1 MSERQTSPIDAW
13 RLFMETGEIAPSVRQ
28 SVAESWRRSKN
39 AGVDPNMATFPNASP
54 QELEGK
60 RASHG
65 ELIGR
70 MSKTLESIEQN
81 LSTSGVILALFDE
94 TGCLLSSV
102 GDRTLIGYAAGMRLG
117 AGAQLGEDSSGT
129 NAVALVLA
137 TGQPSL
143 CWSPEHYCL
152 RLHHL
157 NSAAAPV
164 YGRGGR
170 LLGVLGLLALASGSQ
185 APHLLAL
192 AMEAVNSA
200 RYQSRTKHLTEWLKQ
215 HYHPITDLFGASSE
229 AMAVISS
236 RGYVKQINPAALKLL
251 DISSAKDLD
260 KPIDQVVR
268 FSPALSDRLRSEKPF
283 KDERVEM
290 MTQSDTFAL
299 RIDGRPLHDPLGQRL
314 GTMIVFHSREALP
327 KAAAADRPPSA
338 KFTFND
344 ICGTS
349 EAIERARAAAKQ
361 VAETSVS
368 VLLEGESGTGK
379 EMFAQAI
386 HNASDRRNGPF
397 VTVNCAAIPPE
408 LIESELFG
416 YTPGAFTGAR
426 REGMTGKFEAAD
438 KGTIFL
444 DEICETALAMQSE
457 ILRVLE
463 NRTIVR
469 VGEHEEIPVD
479 IRIVAATNRK
489 LLEEVESGNL
499 REDLYYRLSVA
510 KIPLPPLAERV
521 SDIPMLVESFI
532 EQFNQSM
539 GRNVKNVS
547 EHVMSAFMSYHWP
560 GNVRELRN
568 TIEHAV
574 MVAGEETIEWEH
586 LPEELAQSLLY
597 KGAGY
602 VRRDDPLLDQKK
614 GLEKLTHELRDGA
627 KELYMRALKLAEGN
641 RTRAAEILG
650 VGRSTFYRK
659 LAEIEA
665 EGAAGPAD
673 FLTEQR
679 RNVEDSTR
687 DLYLEALRIAQGNI
701 RRAAGLVGVGRSTFY
716 RKLAHLKIPQRDLE
730 TLRRQRGG

>member
-1 MSERQTSPIDAW
+1 VSERQVSPIDAW
-13 RLFMETGEIAPSVRQ
+13 RQFMETGQVAPSVRQ
-28 SVAESWRRSKN
+28 SVAESWRRSKE
-39 AGVDPNMATFPNASP
+39 AGVDPNMGTFPNVSP
-54 QELEGK
+54 EDLKARQEG
-60 RASHG
+60 HG
-65 ELIGR
+65 ELTGR
-70 MSKTLESIEQN
+70 MSTTLKNLDQN
-81 LSTSGVILALFDE
+81 LSTSGVVIALFDE
-94 TGCLLSSV
+94 TGCMLSCE
-102 GDRTLIGYAAGMRLG
+102 GDSTLIGYAAGMCLG
-117 AGAQLGEDSSGT
+117 PGAQLSEDAAGT

-157 NSAAAPV
+157 NSASAPV

-170 LLGVLGLLALASGSQ
+170 VLGVLGLFALAGSSQ

-192 AMEAVNSA
+192 VMEAVNSA
-200 RYQSRTKHLTEWLKQ
+200 RYRSRTKHLTEWLKQ
-215 HYHPITDLFGASSE
+215 HYQPITDLFGASSG
-229 AMAVISS
+229 AMAVISM

-251 DISSAKDLD
+251 DISSAKELD
-260 KPIDQVVR
+260 KPIDQIVR
-268 FSPALSDRLRSEKPF
+268 SSPPLSDWLSGDRPF
-283 KDERVEM
+283 KGERIEM
-290 MTQSDTFAL
+290 TTQSDTFAL
-299 RIDGRPLHDPLGQRL
+299 RIDGRSLRDPLGQRL

-327 KAAAADRPPSA
+327 EVRASDRSPSA

-344 ICGTS
+344 ICGES
-349 EAIERARAAAKQ
+349 EAIARARAAAKQ

-397 VTVNCAAIPPE
+397 VAVNCAAIPSE

-426 REGMTGKFEAAD
+426 REGMTGKFEAAHE
-438 KGTIFL
+438 GTIFL
-444 DEICETALAMQSE
+444 DEICETSLAMQSE

-479 IRIVAATNRK
+479 IRIIAATNRK
-489 LLEEVESGNL
+489 LVEEVENGNL

-510 KIPLPPLAERV
+510 KIGLPSLVERV

-532 EQFNQSM
+532 EQFNQGM
-539 GRNVKNVS
+539 GRNVRQIT
-547 EHVMSAFMSYHWP
+547 ERVMNAFMSYRWP

-574 MVAGEETIEWEH
+574 MAAGGETIEWEH

-614 GLEKLTHELRDGA
+614 GLEKMSQGLRSGA
-627 KELYMRALKLAEGN
+627 KELYLKALKLADGN

-650 VGRSTFYRK
+650 VGRSTVYRK

-665 EGAAGPAD
+665 DEGASASD
-673 FLTEQR
+673 SLTEQR

-687 DLYLEALRIAQGNI
+687 DLYLEALRMAQGNI
-701 RRAAGLVGVGRSTFY
+701 RKAASLVGVGRSTFY
-716 RKLAHLKIPQRDLE
+716 RKLARFNIPKRELE
-730 TLRRQRGG
+730 ALRRQRG